1 MAFESFLE
9 IKEIP
14 GESQKKGHEDQ
25 MDVLSYQLGVV
36 QTGSFQT
43 GGPGGGAGK
52 AEFHDISIVKY
63 VDKATAKLF
72 EACAAGTHFGKATLT
87 VRKAGDKPLEYLK
100 IEMQDLMISSQTING
115 ASGNDQV
122 VESITMNAAVI
133 KQNYIEQDAKGGA
146 GKTVAAGFDIRAG
159 EKVA

>member
-1 MAFESFLE
+1 M
-9 IKEIP
+9 P
-14 GESQKKGHEDQ
+14 CHGRVQKIGLRTQEALQAVPDTEVLTIERCSGHAGTW
-25 MDVLSYQLGVV
+25 GV
-36 QTGSFQT
+36 
-43 GGPGGGAGK
+43 K

-72 EACAAGTHFGKATLT
+72 EACAAGTHFSKATLT

>member
-25 MDVLSYQLGVV
+25 IDLLSYQLGVV
-36 QTGSFQT
+36 QQGSFAI

-52 AEFHDISIVKY
+52 AEFHDISVVKY
-63 VDKATAKLF
+63 VDKATPKLF

-100 IEMQDLMISSQTING
+100 IEMQDLIVSSQTIHG
-115 ASGNDQV
+115 SSGNDQV
-122 VESITMNAAVI
+122 TESITLNAAVI

-146 GKTVAAGFDIRAG
+146 GKTVAAGFDIRVG

>member
-1 MAFESFLE
+1 MTPHIER
-9 IKEIP
+9 
-14 GESQKKGHEDQ
+14 KKGHEDQ
-25 MDVLSYQLGVV
+25 IDLLSYQLGVV
-36 QTGSFQT
+36 QQGSFAI

-52 AEFHDISIVKY
+52 AEFHDISVVKY
-63 VDKATAKLF
+63 VDKATPKLF

-100 IEMQDLMISSQTING
+100 IEMQDLIVSSQTIHG
-115 ASGNDQV
+115 SSGNDQV
-122 VESITMNAAVI
+122 TESITLNAAVI

-146 GKTVAAGFDIRAG
+146 GKTVAAGFDIRVG